1 MKIKSI
7 ELIKILEQQLETNYS
22 LRIFKGYVAINKRGV
37 EKIIDELYANLPE
50 DVANARKYLRNNHP
64 SFLPNEV
71 EKMSKSNIYDNLS
84 ELETMLDNTIGFA
97 TYVIVNIR
105 EIEKLIDK
113 IYNSLPDEIK
123 KAERFDKQ

>member
-7 ELIKILEQQLETNYS
+7 ELIKTLEQSLEHNYS
-22 LRIFKGYVAINKRGV
+22 LKIFKGYVAVNKRGV

-50 DVANARKYLRNNHP
+50 DVQNAREYLRNNHP
-64 SFLPNEV
+64 SFLTNEV
-71 EKMSKSNIYDNLS
+71 DRVSKLNIFDNLS
-84 ELETMLDNTIGFA
+84 ELETTLNNTIGFA

-113 IYNSLPDEIK
+113 IYNSLPEEIK
-123 KAERFDKQ
+123 KAEHFDKQ